1 MNRYVGVEIDG
12 DSIYLMADTPY
23 GVLENE
29 APTGREC
36 TLEQLEQAVATF
48 VGKLPYKPSGIGM
61 GMPGLVAGND
71 KVELS
76 HVVPALT
83 GATAEA
89 FASVAGAP
97 VAFIND
103 VKAAAMAEA
112 VRYSDRDTVIV
123 VLVDAFIAAGVVVK
137 GELLRGAKGWGGE
150 LGYMIVST
158 DGEPQLLDSLASGYA
173 ILNRAGLD
181 DAALRQRLLAGD
193 ERVAGWVR
201 EAGTYF
207 GYALTNLV
215 HLYNPD
221 VIVVGGRTPTYEGYM
236 EAAKAA
242 LRERA
247 LPELLACC
255 TIASP
260 AVAKRVI
267 AYGAREWIRKLEA
280 N

>member
-1 MNRYVGVEIDG
+1 MNRYVGAEIDG

-23 GVLENE
+23 GLLESE
-29 APTGREC
+29 TPTGRDC
-36 TLEQLEQAVATF
+36 SLEQLKQAVETF

-61 GMPGLVAGND
+61 GMPGLVADRD

-83 GATAEA
+83 GATAEV
-89 FASVAGAP
+89 FAAVAGAP
-97 VAFIND
+97 VAFVND

-112 VRYSDRDTVIV
+112 ARYADRDTVIV

-150 LGYMIVST
+150 LGYMLVT
-158 DGEPQLLDSLASGYA
+158 VDGKPQLLDSLASGYA

-181 DAALRQRLLAGD
+181 DAALRKRLGAGD
-193 ERVAGWVR
+193 ERVAGEVR

-236 EAAKAA
+236 DAAKAA
-242 LRERA
+242 LQEHA

-260 AVAKRVI
+260 AIAKRVI
-267 AYGAREWIRKLEA
+267 AYGAREWIRQVFPE
-280 N
+280 